1 MEQDN
6 KYIRSLIDSAKQ
18 GKIVALEELYRMN
31 LNRIYAIIF
40 RMTADKTLACL
51 LTHNVLITAWKN
63 LNNVSEDISIFDWFR
78 MVAVNITYHE
88 LRSGRIRK
96 NKKKLKP
103 FMIEKSSDE
112 FYSEPLEKT
121 IAELMYD
128 ARSLIVLNRIEGF
141 SFIEIDNLIDIAEDQ
156 AKEIC
161 LKLKNRF
168 LN

>member
-1 MEQDN
+1 
-6 KYIRSLIDSAKQ
+6 
-18 GKIVALEELYRMN
+18 
-31 LNRIYAIIF
+31 
-40 RMTADKTLACL
+40 
-51 LTHNVLITAWKN
+51 
-63 LNNVSEDISIFDWFR
+63 

-141 SFIEIDNLIDIAEDQ
+141 SFIEIDNLINVAEDQ
-156 AKEIC
+156 AKEILVKGMSEIEKSFSELNPDSGFITSIEELPKE
-161 LKLKNRF
+161 LKPDINHDG
-168 LN
+168 